1 MLIGLEKTEEGFIS
15 SFPKKSFPKTIILV
29 CRVQIYSEITN
40 IAMLFQHSDMLFWIS
55 LNRECWADVNEAE
68 I

>member
-15 SFPKKSFPKTIILV
+15 SFPRKKFP
-29 CRVQIYSEITN
+29 QNYHFGMSGSNYSEITN